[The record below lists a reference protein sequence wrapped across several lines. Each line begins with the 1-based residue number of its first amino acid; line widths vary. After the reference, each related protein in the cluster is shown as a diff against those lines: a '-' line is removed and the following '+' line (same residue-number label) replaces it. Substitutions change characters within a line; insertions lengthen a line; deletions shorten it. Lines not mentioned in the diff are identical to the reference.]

1 MSNLKIPM
9 EDTLPSYVVAKAS
22 LQALH
27 MKELLQEAEN
37 NEIERER
44 RFKQCPASKR
54 GQLEERFE
62 SERTEDAKKISR
74 MREEHAALL
83 AHEMHRRAPEQ
94 PRQHGR
100 KGAFRATG
108 PHKQNLKGLLT
119 HDYIA
124 MKEVYQKIESTGG
137 GKQPGG
143 QSRPPPRPSARPE
156 SMRNR
161 EDLLAQR
168 ANIMARL
175 SALESLGAGA
185 PSTRRS
191 AAGSSR
197 HSSSSSSTAPHTA
210 RSSASSTASGA
221 TFCDPDAQMRW
232 RSSHPRSVPPLRTFK
247 EHG

>member
-1 MSNLKIPM
+1 VSNLQKLM

-54 GQLEERFE
+54 DQLEERFE
-62 SERTEDAKKISR
+62 SERTEDVKKISR

-83 AHEMHRRAPEQ
+83 AHEMHRQAPEQ
-94 PRQHGR
+94 RRQHGR

-124 MKEVYQKIESTGG
+124 MKEVYQNIESTGR
-137 GKQPGG
+137 GKHRDG

-191 AAGSSR
+191 ASVSS
-197 HSSSSSSTAPHTA
+197 HYSSSTAPYTA

-247 EHG
+247 EPG